1 VRKIGGK
8 AMKRIST
15 LFVAVLTLFAMTACN
30 GASGTRTNVSD
41 DSSPTVTS
49 TEDSGEVQERGQITV
64 WIETASYGWMRD
76 VAAIW
81 EEETGN
87 QAEVVEMTM
96 IDGIYKIALDGP
108 AGIGPDLLTA
118 PHNEVGDKSTQQLF
132 APIELS
138 EESLSLINAQAI
150 DACTYNDELYVTPLY
165 MSSNLLIYNK
175 DLVSTPPD
183 TWDELIEIIEDSEFD
198 NNGDGSLGFLCNLG
212 DFYNSAGFLWAGG
225 GYLFGDDNTN
235 PDDIGLD
242 SAGSVEGAKCIQQL
256 FNLMPKGM
264 GDRTTANDLMTGLF
278 AEGKV
283 GMIVRGTDVLTVLD
297 EAGINCGL
305 ARMPK
310 LPNGNVV
317 ANYSGFSGLAM
328 SEFTDNPELATEFL
342 NFIVQ
347 DRFAADYF
355 AQSQLVPCNQKFIDE
370 QSESND
376 IIKAFSEQIVYDVP
390 MAKIIESNQTWE
402 PMNGAMGSIAAG
414 SDPQEALEIAVKQ
427 IQDNI
432 TAMRAGEN

>member
-1 VRKIGGK
+1 
-8 AMKRIST
+8 MKRIST

-41 DSSPTVTS
+41 DSSSTVTS

-183 TWDELIEIIEDSEFD
+183 TWNELIEIIEDSEFD

>member
-1 VRKIGGK
+1 
-8 AMKRIST
+8 MKRIST

>member
-41 DSSPTVTS
+41 DSSSTVTS

-183 TWDELIEIIEDSEFD
+183 TWNELIEIIEDSEFD